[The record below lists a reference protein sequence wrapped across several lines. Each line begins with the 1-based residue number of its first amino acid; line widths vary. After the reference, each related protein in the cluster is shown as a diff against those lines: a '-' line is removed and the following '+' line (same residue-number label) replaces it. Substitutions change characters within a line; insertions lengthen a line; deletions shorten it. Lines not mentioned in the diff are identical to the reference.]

1 MYLTDR
7 RNDVHRQL
15 SDHEELEILLETF
28 SKQVEEIVNEAE
40 NIHVCGNLLP
50 LTVRPRSC
58 TCRTK
63 GQRSIDARD
72 SRAYSRLE

>member
-7 RNDVHRQL
+7 KNDVHRQL
-15 SDHEELEILLETF
+15 SDHEELELLLETF

-40 NIHVCGNLLP
+40 NIHVCGTLLP
-50 LTVRPRSC
+50 FTVHPHSR

-63 GQRSIDARD
+63 GQRSSDARD
-72 SRAYSRLE
+72 S

>member
-7 RNDVHRQL
+7 KNDVHRQL
-15 SDHEELEILLETF
+15 SDHEELELLLETF

-40 NIHVCGNLLP
+40 NIHVRGTLLP
-50 LTVRPRSC
+50 LTGRLRSR

-63 GQRSIDARD
+63 EQCPVDPRD
-72 SRAYSRLE
+72 S

>member
-15 SDHEELEILLETF
+15 SDHEELELLLETF

-40 NIHVCGNLLP
+40 NIHVCGTLLP
-50 LTVRPRSC
+50 LTVGHRSY

-63 GQRSIDARD
+63 EQRSIDARD